1 MFCLLLLHEMQDTG
15 EADMII
21 NSERKPTLSLYYL
34 GSEVLK
40 ILVDNNNEQIEP
52 LFELLKKSIEEDIH
66 IDFYYYALDW
76 LYILSIIKMENGR
89 VSLCS

>member
-1 MFCLLLLHEMQDTG
+1 
-15 EADMII
+15 MII
-21 NSERKPTLSLYYL
+21 NSDRKPMLSLYYL

-40 ILVDNNNEQIEP
+40 ILFENNNEQIENI
-52 LFELLKKSIEEDIH
+52 FELLKKSVGEDIH

-89 VSLCS
+89 VSLCA